1 MPIYEYFSPDTNKI
15 YSFFARSSS
24 YADQTPRCPDGAEHG
39 MEKLL
44 SGFSVT
50 GASSKKKEDSPAD
63 GPGAGD
69 DPFSG
74 MNESQMN
81 ATMHELEKTVGS
93 MDEDNPDPR
102 QMGQLMR
109 KMAEMTGEKLD
120 DGMEEVVRKLEEG
133 ADPDELEERMGDLFG
148 DEEGM
153 DGLPE
158 GGDGSENGGDRGSAT
173 GGKKRL
179 NRPKPSRDPEMYE
192 LSDYI

>member
-1 MPIYEYFSPDTNKI
+1 
-15 YSFFARSSS
+15 
-24 YADQTPRCPDGAEHG
+24 

-50 GASSKKKEDSPAD
+50 GKSSKNKEDSSAD
-63 GPGAGD
+63 FAGD
-69 DPFSG
+69 MDDPLAG

-81 ATMHELEKTVGS
+81 AAMQELEKTVGS
-93 MDEDNPDPR
+93 MDDENPDPR

-148 DEEGM
+148 DEDGM
-153 DGLPE
+153 DGISDSEDDTLSETE
-158 GGDGSENGGDRGSAT
+158 GSSSAARG
-173 GGKKRL
+173 KRL
-179 NRPKPSRDPEMYE
+179 RLPKPSHDPKMYE
-192 LSDYI
+192 LADYI